1 MSSIVS
7 SGVTKGTKSQDDKE
21 GVEVTVHDTVT
32 ELGMEHH
39 DEETLEILQGVCKI
53 DIKIIIRIN
62 KNK

>member
-7 SGVTKGTKSQDDKE
+7 SGVKKGTKSQDDKE

-32 ELGMEHH
+32 EHGMEHH

-53 DIKIIIRIN
+53 DLK
-62 KNK
+62 